1 MSVKDWFKDR
11 VSEPSSYT
19 ALSLLIG
26 AGGILGKM
34 NEAPQIAQAVQ
45 ASGQHFS
52 TGDYVTGGLFL
63 VTALAGIFMR
73 EKGKK

>member
-1 MSVKDWFKDR
+1 MNWFKER
-11 VSEPSSYT
+11 LSEPSTYT

-34 NEAPQIAQAVQ
+34 KEAPEIAQAVE
-45 ASGQHFS
+45 ASGTHFS
-52 TGDYVTGGLFL
+52 TGDYMTGGLFL

-73 EKGKK
+73 ERSSH